1 MPPISKFAAIML
13 YAALLLFSFIPALA
27 QDVVSVPVTVT
38 DRGGKLITGLK
49 AQDFALYQDGEKQK
63 IDFFA
68 PKDEPF
74 NVAILL
80 DTSRSTFPVLKD
92 LQNAA
97 KDFIHHL
104 RGQDR
109 AMIVSV
115 DRETQVLQPLTND
128 RNSLERTIQG
138 IQISE
143 HSNTILRDGIAEV
156 LRQHLQGIK
165 GRKAVIVLTDGN
177 DRGSLMNEPRLKEI
191 AASSD
196 TLIYA
201 VFFVNVPQPRARAA
215 RIPRAGRVRVG
226 RRGGVIFSPGAR
238 IPRAPRPRADSEPK
252 RREKIERIE
261 AKNERIIDYLVELSE
276 GTGGHLYTS
285 DVKSLKKTLGKI
297 AEELHKQYRLGFSP
311 TTNKG
316 AHTLRIEVAR
326 PDALVR
332 ARRKY

>member
-38 DRGGKLITGLK
+38 DRGGKLMTGLK

-109 AMIVSV
+109 AMIASV

-191 AASSD
+191 AAASD

-201 VFFVNVPQPRARAA
+201 VFFVNVPQTKARVA

-226 RRGGVIFSPGAR
+226 RRGGVIFNPGSR
-238 IPRAPRPRADSEPK
+238 IPRTPRPDNEQK

-285 DVKSLKKTLGKI
+285 DVKSLKKALGKI
-297 AEELHKQYRLGFSP
+297 EEELHKQYRLGFSP
-311 TTNKG
+311 TTSKG
-316 AHTLRIEVAR
+316 AHALRIEVAR

>member
-1 MPPISKFAAIML
+1 MPPISKSASFII
-13 YAALLLFSFIPALA
+13 YTALLLLSVLPALA

-38 DRGGKLITGLK
+38 DRGGKLMTGLK

-80 DTSRSTFPVLKD
+80 DTSRSTFPALKD

-115 DRETQVLQPLTND
+115 DREIQMLQPLTND
-128 RNSLERTIQG
+128 RNALERTIQG

-156 LRQHLQGIK
+156 LRQHLKGVN
-165 GRKAVIVLTDGN
+165 GRKALIILTDGN

-191 AASSD
+191 AAASD
-196 TLIYA
+196 TGIYA
-201 VFFVNVPQPRARAA
+201 VFFVNVPQPKARVA

-226 RRGGVIFSPGAR
+226 RRGGVIFNPGSR
-238 IPRAPRPRADSEPK
+238 IPRAPRPDSEPK

-261 AKNERIIDYLVELSE
+261 AKNERVIDFLVELSE
-276 GTGGHLYTS
+276 GTGGHLFTS
-285 DVKSLKKTLGKI
+285 DVKNLKKTVGKI
-297 AEELHKQYRLGFSP
+297 EEELHKQYRLGFTPKDTS
-311 TTNKG
+311 KSH
-316 AHTLRIEVAR
+316 ALRVEVAR

>member
-1 MPPISKFAAIML
+1 MPPISKLASITL
-13 YAALLLFSFIPALA
+13 YAALLLFSSIPALA

-97 KDFIHHL
+97 KDFIHHM

-156 LRQHLQGIK
+156 LRQHLKGVN
-165 GRKAVIVLTDGN
+165 GRKAVIILTDGN

-191 AASSD
+191 AVSSD

-201 VFFVNVPQPRARAA
+201 VCFVNVPPPRARAA

-226 RRGGVIFSPGAR
+226 RRGGVIFNPGAR
-238 IPRAPRPRADSEPK
+238 IPRAPRPDNEQK
-252 RREKIERIE
+252 HREKIERIE

-297 AEELHKQYRLGFSP
+297 EEELHKQYRLGFSP
-311 TTNKG
+311 TTSKG